1 MEVLTNIIFYILRF
15 VIGSI
20 GLTVKIFTEAI
31 TVFAGIIKFFGFIVS
46 KIGQLFLAIGL
57 FGYLGVDFAKS
68 ITSNHD
74 LIFIAAGGLMA
85 VSGILVSWFTESGQF
100 MLYEFADL
108 CIEFA
113 LGSGRKR

>member
-1 MEVLTNIIFYILRF
+1 MEVLTSIIFYILRF
-15 VIGSI
+15 VIGSV

-31 TVFAGIIKFFGFIVS
+31 TVFAGIIKFSGFIVS

-57 FGYLGVDFAKS
+57 FGYLGVDFARS

-85 VSGILVSWFTESGQF
+85 VSGQF

>member
-15 VIGSI
+15 VIGSV

-31 TVFAGIIKFFGFIVS
+31 TVFAGIIKFCGFIVS

-113 LGSGRKR
+113 SGSSRKR